1 MVTIDAIARLI
12 PGVLGNQQSAITD
25 SFSTGLLEHPQ
36 YTRPPEYR
44 GLTVPEVLMNGNH
57 KLINEWR
64 EKMSLKRTL
73 ERRPD
78 LLKKLDLTKDQ
89 IKWIRELK
97 QEATSEN

>member
-1 MVTIDAIARLI
+1 MIDAIARLI

-44 GLTVPEVLMNGNH
+44 GMQVPAVLMNGNH

-64 EKMSLKRTL
+64 EKMSLKRTF

-78 LLKKLDLTKDQ
+78 LLEKLTLTKDQ
-89 IKWIRELK
+89 RNWLREIQ
-97 QEATSEN
+97 QEATAENQ

>member
-1 MVTIDAIARLI
+1 MIDAIARLI

>member
-1 MVTIDAIARLI
+1 
-12 PGVLGNQQSAITD
+12 
-25 SFSTGLLEHPQ
+25 
-36 YTRPPEYR
+36 
-44 GLTVPEVLMNGNH
+44 MNGNH